1 LEHHTPEHTNKLS
14 DTWIVFTLVDLKTI
28 DFIELSHSYIIK
40 LSCRNYYKRCFVNNG
55 VPQGSILGPILF
67 LICVDDLY
75 THILEAVTLLY
86 DHNGFRNSHLKR
98 CNNGT

>member
-1 LEHHTPEHTNKLS
+1 MSQLS
-14 DTWIVFTLVDLKTI
+14 QKVL
-28 DFIELSHSYIIK
+28 
-40 LSCRNYYKRCFVNNG
+40 VNNG

-75 THILEAVTLLY
+75 THMLEAVTLLY
-86 DHNGFRNSHLKR
+86 DDNGFRNSHLKR